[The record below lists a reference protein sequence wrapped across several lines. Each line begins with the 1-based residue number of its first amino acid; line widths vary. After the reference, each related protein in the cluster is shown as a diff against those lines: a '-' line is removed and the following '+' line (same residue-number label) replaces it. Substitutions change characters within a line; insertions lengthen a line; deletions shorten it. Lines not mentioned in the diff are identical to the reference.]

1 MKPSYIAFTGRGK
14 RLADTLAAALGGETM
29 RCGAPLGLAA
39 WTAACFQMGNA
50 LVFIGAVGIAVRAIA
65 PHVRDKSTDPAVVV
79 MDERG
84 HFVIPILSGHL
95 GGANDLARAIG
106 RACGAVPVLTTATD
120 VNGVFAVDEWAK
132 HQNCAIPNVEKVKE
146 VSGLLLAGGTVRVR
160 SDWPIAGDTP
170 SGICTTVEK
179 DYHVLLS
186 LRTRGKDVLRLVP
199 RIAVLGV
206 GCKRDTP
213 QETIEAALAAMLG
226 KSSLY
231 EQAICAVATIDLKKN
246 EPGLLA
252 FCAAHGWPLYTY
264 SAAQLRKAGGS
275 FTASAFVER
284 VTGVDNVCERS
295 AVMAAGG
302 PIRWEK
308 AAGNGVTTA
317 VALKPYQPDWRWRD
331 E

>member
-1 MKPSYIAFTGRGK
+1 MKLSCIAFTEKGK
-14 RLADTLAAALGGETM
+14 RLADTLAAALGGEAV
-29 RCGAPLGLAA
+29 RCGEPMRLSE
-39 WTAACFQMGNA
+39 WTAVHFQTGNG
-50 LVFIGAVGIAVRAIA
+50 LIFVGAAGIAVRAIA
-65 PHVRDKSTDPAVVV
+65 PYVQDKAADPAVVV
-79 MDERG
+79 VDEAGR
-84 HFVIPILSGHL
+84 FAIPVLSGHL

-132 HQNCAIPNVEKVKE
+132 RQNCVISDVEKVKE

-160 SDWPIAGDTP
+160 SDWPIAGDPPPGVCVTA
-170 SGICTTVEK
+170 EK
-179 DYHVLLS
+179 DHHVLLS
-186 LRTRGKDVLRLVP
+186 VRTGGRDVLRLVP
-199 RIAVLGV
+199 RVAVLGV
-206 GCKRDTP
+206 GCRRDTP
-213 QETIEAALAAMLG
+213 RDAIEAALTAMLG
-226 KSSLY
+226 RSSLH

-264 SAAQLRKAGGS
+264 SAAQLQKAGGS

-295 AVMAAGG
+295 AVLAAGG
-302 PIRWEK
+302 PIRGEK